1 LISVDSKIAAAIIA
15 APISVGM
22 EFPEPAGSDALVR

>member
-1 LISVDSKIAAAIIA
+1 LISVDSKIAAAINA
-15 APISVGM
+15 APISVGI